1 MEIDSWNNIYTLP
14 DKDGVLYISNY
25 REEITSNKFDFLLS
39 VKSRHVGFIS
49 GTAHLE
55 SPHVAVFNSPVC
67 DGTLAFKREAE
78 KIIVKENHLDYYHGA
93 SINFDGEYRNA
104 FEYHKMNSPK
114 LTTLDKI
121 LSYKITILFIIIALV
136 IVPWIGYSPRSGH
149 INFGYN
155 LVFSAPRNAAKIDY
169 LGVLLNVCIATI
181 VGIVLDKTFRLKK

>member
-1 MEIDSWNNIYTLP
+1 METDSWNNVYTLP

-39 VKSRHVGFIS
+39 VKNRHIGFIS

-55 SPHVAVFNSPVC
+55 SPNVAVFNSPVC
-67 DGTLAFKREAE
+67 DGTLAFKRESD
-78 KIIVKENHLDYYHGA
+78 KIIVKENHLDHYHGVA
-93 SINFDGEYRNA
+93 IDFNGEYRNA
-104 FEYHKMNSPK
+104 FDYHYMNPPK

-121 LSYKITILFIIIALV
+121 LDYKITILFIIIALV
-136 IVPWIGYSPRSGH
+136 IVPWIGYSPKLGY

-155 LVFSAPRNAAKIDY
+155 LVFSAPRNMAKIDY

-181 VGIVLDKTFRLKK
+181 AGVVLDKTFRLKK